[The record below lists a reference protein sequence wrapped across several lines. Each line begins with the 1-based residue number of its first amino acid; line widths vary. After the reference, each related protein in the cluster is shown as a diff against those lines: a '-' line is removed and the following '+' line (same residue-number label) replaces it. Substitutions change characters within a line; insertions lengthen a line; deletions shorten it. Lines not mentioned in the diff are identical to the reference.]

1 MALRLF
7 NTRTRTIEE
16 FTAIV
21 PGKVSMYV
29 CGMTPSFHPHLGH
42 ARTFLTFDV
51 FFRYLKSKGYDV
63 SYVRNVTDI
72 DDRIIDRSIK
82 DGVPWNEVVSRYYG
96 EFEECAAQLGLLE
109 PTLSPRATNEMPC
122 IIEMIERLVEVG
134 AAYETSDGVYFSVAK
149 DPSYGSLSR
158 RNLDELRAGERVAVR
173 EEKHDPLDFALWKKA
188 KPGEPTWESPWG
200 PGRPGWHIECSAM
213 CKHYLG
219 EQFDIHGGATD
230 LVFPHHEN
238 EIAQTE
244 TATGKHP
251 MAFYWVHAGLL
262 NVDNQKMSKSLGN
275 FKPLTEILEQYNPAA
290 VRYLFLQTGYRK
302 PSNFTLTALEAAT
315 KGLRGLYDALDA
327 LRDAAGDKPVTVHCA
342 IEASE
347 FDAFLDNDLDT
358 AGAIGWLQTKVRE
371 ARSSL
376 ARADAAVELV
386 STIDL
391 ASTIVPTIALVERC
405 LDVLG
410 LPPSAQRAGF
420 IADGRALELRP
431 EHRLALR
438 ILAGNGEK
446 EDAALVDHIVAL
458 RDQARARKDF
468 ATSDV
473 MRDALQNAGIV
484 LRDTKNGTQWSLDGG
499 R

>member
-1 MALRLF
+1 MQKVAMALRLF

-16 FTAIV
+16 FKPMV

-51 FFRYLKSKGYDV
+51 FVRYLKAKGYDV
-63 SYVRNVTDI
+63 NYVRNITDI
-72 DDRIIDRSIK
+72 DDRIIDRSLK
-82 DGVPWNEVVSRYYG
+82 DAIPWNEVVARYYG
-96 EFEECAAQLGLLE
+96 EFEQSAAKLGLLE
-109 PTLSPRATNEMPC
+109 PNLSPRATNEMPC
-122 IIEMIERLVEVG
+122 IIEMIERLVALG
-134 AAYETSDGVYFSVAK
+134 GAYETSDGVYFSVDK
-149 DPSYGSLSR
+149 DSSYGSLSR

-173 EEKHDPLDFALWKKA
+173 EEKQDPLDFALWKKA
-188 KPGEPTWESPWG
+188 KPGEPTWDSPWG

-219 EQFDIHGGATD
+219 EQFDIHGGASD

-238 EIAQTE
+238 EVAQTE

-262 NVDNQKMSKSLGN
+262 NVENQKMSKSVGN
-275 FKPLTEILEQYNPAA
+275 FKPLTEMLEEHNPAA

-302 PSNFTLTALEAAT
+302 PSNFTPAALEAAT

-327 LRDAAGDKPVTVHCA
+327 LRDAAADHPTTVHCA
-342 IEASE
+342 IEAGE

-371 ARSSL
+371 SRS
-376 ARADAAVELV
+376 AVAADP
-386 STIDL
+386 
-391 ASTIVPTIALVERC
+391 ASTVALAERC
-405 LDVLG
+405 LNVLG
-410 LPPSAQRAGF
+410 LPPSAQAAGF
-420 IADGRALELRP
+420 IADARAVELRP
-431 EHRLALR
+431 EHRVALR
-438 ILAGNGEK
+438 ALAGNGEK
-446 EDAALVDHIVAL
+446 EDGALVDHIVAL
-458 RDQARARKDF
+458 RDQARARRDF
-468 ATSDV
+468 ATSDFL
-473 MRDALQNAGIV
+473 REALQNAGIV
-484 LRDTKNGTQWSLDGG
+484 LRDTKSGTKWSLDGG

>member
-7 NTRTRTIEE
+7 NTRTRTVEE
-16 FTAIV
+16 FKPMV
-21 PGKVSMYV
+21 PGKVSIYV

-42 ARTFLTFDV
+42 ARTFLIYDVFVRYLRAKGFDV
-51 FFRYLKSKGYDV
+51 T
-63 SYVRNVTDI
+63 YVRNVTDI
-72 DDRIIDRSIK
+72 DDRIIDRSKK

-96 EFEECAAQLGLLE
+96 EFEQSATKLGLLE
-109 PTLSPRATNEMPC
+109 PSVSPRATNEMPG
-122 IIEMIERLVEVG
+122 IIVMIEQLVELG
-134 AAYETSDGVYFSVAK
+134 AAYETGDGVYFSVDK
-149 DPSYGSLSR
+149 DTSYGSLSR

-173 EEKHDPLDFALWKKA
+173 EEKRDPLDFALWKKA
-188 KPGEPTWESPWG
+188 KPGEPTWDSPWG

-275 FKPLTEILEQYNPAA
+275 FKPLTEILEQYNPFA

-302 PSNFTLTALEAAT
+302 PSNFTPAALEAAT
-315 KGLRGLYDALDA
+315 KGLRGLYDALDV
-327 LRDAAGDKPVTVHCA
+327 LRDAAASQPTGVHCA
-342 IEASE
+342 IEAGE

-358 AGAIGWLQTKVRE
+358 AGAVGWLQTKVRE
-371 ARSSL
+371 ARSG
-376 ARADAAVELV
+376 
-386 STIDL
+386 L
-391 ASTIVPTIALVERC
+391 ASSPSAVAPIVALAERC

-410 LPPSAQRAGF
+410 LPPSAEAAGF
-420 IADGRALELRP
+420 VGAPRALELRP
-431 EHRLALR
+431 EHRIALR
-438 ILAGNGEK
+438 ALAGDGEK

-468 ATSDV
+468 ATSDL
-473 MRDALQNAGIV
+473 MRDALQSAGIV
-484 LRDTKNGTQWSLDGG
+484 LRDTKNGTQWSPDGG